1 MSLSISQALKE
12 KNRIAG
18 KIVILQKRVK
28 QFNKHEKGQDQ
39 DFNSLETLRSLQE
52 EWAYLIA
59 LKTRIAL
66 ANAGIAEKLVKLTEA
81 KAELTFWND
90 FTYEAG
96 RAEEVEVENFRQGT
110 EYVSKEK
117 IVVSE
122 ITSKDVANH
131 QARVRKEIEN
141 LQDEIDAYNAT
152 TQI

>member
-1 MSLSISQALKE
+1 MTISSGLKE

-18 KIVILQKRVK
+18 KIATLQKRVK

-39 DFNSLETLRSLQE
+39 DFNSLETLKSLQE

-59 LKTRIAL
+59 LKTRLAIA
-66 ANAGIAEKLVKLTEA
+66 NVGIAEKLIKLTEA
-81 KAELTFWND
+81 KAELTFWNG
-90 FTYEAG
+90 FTSYDAG
-96 RAEEVEVENFRQGT
+96 RAEEIEVENFRQGT

-117 IVVSE
+117 IIVSE
-122 ITSKDVANH
+122 ITSKDVAGH
-131 QARVRKEIEN
+131 QERVQKEIEN